1 MEDRRGLGFVVG
13 MNLVCCKEQN
23 WRSDGRMVG
32 EKVREVMGARSWI
45 LVLTFSEI
53 Q

>member
-32 EKVREVMGARSWI
+32 EKVREGGCGEGHFVKDRLDGG
-45 LVLTFSEI
+45 
-53 Q
+53 